1 MGPTADIAL
10 NAPVGLKAAAKISNQ
25 HIQDPI
31 GETPLLRGSVANS
44 FAPNTAHTQHRRLL
58 VTSEEHYSGAISG
71 AVYSSGPATYSFWCR
86 YLEAFD
92 EVVVI
97 ARIRSGQDPGDDQQ
111 RADGSGVVFHALPDH
126 TGPWQY
132 LRIRRHARAIAR
144 ASIAE
149 CTFYLLRMP
158 GLVSQ
163 LVWGEIVRLK
173 KQYAVQVLGDP
184 WEALGPGTWTSLLRP
199 IFRSLATWQ
208 LKHIC
213 TGAVA
218 VNYVTSETLQQRY
231 PPSKSAYAV
240 GFSDVSLENA
250 SVSAETVK
258 RRHQRFQELPWRG
271 SKTRSSIRIGFV
283 GSFAQMYKG
292 PDTLIHAA
300 ALCQGHLNFELAMVG
315 AGRCLPE
322 MKALAL
328 KLGLADRVEFL
339 GELSSGNS
347 IFDFLDSIDLFL
359 MPSRAEGLPRAL
371 VEAMSRGC
379 PCIAS
384 EVGGIPELLEPSDL
398 VPPNSP
404 EALAKLILEVAA
416 DSNRLLAMSARNLA
430 KAAQFNPQTLKE
442 SRRTFLEEVK
452 RRSSL

>member
-1 MGPTADIAL
+1 MR
-10 NAPVGLKAAAKISNQ
+10 AAAKISNE
-25 HIQDPI
+25 HIHDPI
-31 GETPLLRGSVANS
+31 SETPLLRGSVSNS
-44 FAPNTAHTQHRRLL
+44 LAPDTAHTKHRRLL
-58 VTSEEHYSGAISG
+58 VTSEEHYSAAISG
-71 AVYSSGPATYSFWCR
+71 GIYSSGPATYSSWCR

-97 ARIRSGQDPGDDQQ
+97 ARIRSSQDPGDDQQ
-111 RADGSGVVFHALPDH
+111 RADGPGVVFRALPDH

-149 CTFYLLRMP
+149 CTSYLLRMP

-184 WEALGPGTWTSLLRP
+184 WEALSPGTWTSLLRP
-199 IFRSLATWQ
+199 IFRFLATRQ
-208 LKHIC
+208 LKRIC
-213 TGAVA
+213 SGAVA
-218 VNYVTSETLQQRY
+218 ANYVTAKTLQKSY
-231 PPSKSAYAV
+231 PPSKNAYAA
-240 GFSDVSLENA
+240 GFSDVSLENI
-250 SVSAETVK
+250 SLPAEIIQEK
-258 RRHQRFQELPWRG
+258 YRRLQDSPWKDAK
-271 SKTRSSIRIGFV
+271 STNPIRIGFV

-300 ALCQGHLNFELAMVG
+300 ALCHGHLNFELAMVG
-315 AGRCLPE
+315 TGRCLPE
-322 MKALAL
+322 MRALAL
-328 KLGLADRVEFL
+328 KLNIADRVEFH
-339 GELSSGNS
+339 GEISSGRS
-347 IFDFLDSIDLFL
+347 IFEFLDSIDLFV

-384 EVGGIPELLEPSDL
+384 VVGGIPELLDPSDL

-404 EALAKLILEVAA
+404 EALAKLILQVAA
-416 DSNRLLAMSARNLA
+416 DSDRLLAMSKCNLA
-430 KAAQFNPQTLKE
+430 KAAQFSPQTLNE
-442 SRRTFLEEVK
+442 SRRAFLEEVK

>member
-1 MGPTADIAL
+1 M
-10 NAPVGLKAAAKISNQ
+10 
-25 HIQDPI
+25 
-31 GETPLLRGSVANS
+31 
-44 FAPNTAHTQHRRLL
+44 
-58 VTSEEHYSGAISG
+58 TSEEHYSAAISG
-71 AVYSSGPATYSFWCR
+71 GIYSSGPATYSSWCR

-92 EVVVI
+92 EIVVI
-97 ARIRSGQDPGDDQQ
+97 ARIRSSQDPGDDRQ
-111 RADGSGVVFHALPDH
+111 RADGPGVLFRALPDH

-149 CTFYLLRMP
+149 CTSYLLRMP

-184 WEALGPGTWTSLLRP
+184 WEALSPGTWPHISRP
-199 IFRSLATWQ
+199 IFRRIATQQ
-208 LKHIC
+208 LKCIC
-213 TGAVA
+213 ASAVA
-218 VNYVTSETLQQRY
+218 VNYVTSETLQKRY
-231 PPSKSAYAV
+231 PPSKSAYAA

-250 SVSAETVK
+250 SVTAETIK
-258 RRHQRFQELPWRG
+258 GRDQRFQELPWRG
-271 SKTRSSIRIGFV
+271 SKTGSSIRIGFV

-300 ALCQGHLNFELAMVG
+300 ALCQDQLNFELAMVG
-315 AGRCLPE
+315 AGRYLPE

-328 KLGLADRVEFL
+328 KLGLADRVEFG
-339 GELSSGNS
+339 GELSSRNS
-347 IFDFLDSIDLFL
+347 IFEFLDSIDLFV

-384 EVGGIPELLEPSDL
+384 AVGGIPELLEPSDL

-404 EALAKLILEVAA
+404 EALAKLILQVAA
-416 DSNRLLAMSARNLA
+416 DSDRLLAMSARNLA
-430 KAAQFNPQTLKE
+430 RAAQFSPQKLNE
-442 SRRTFLEEVK
+442 SRRAILEEVK
-452 RRSSL
+452 RRSSLLSSA